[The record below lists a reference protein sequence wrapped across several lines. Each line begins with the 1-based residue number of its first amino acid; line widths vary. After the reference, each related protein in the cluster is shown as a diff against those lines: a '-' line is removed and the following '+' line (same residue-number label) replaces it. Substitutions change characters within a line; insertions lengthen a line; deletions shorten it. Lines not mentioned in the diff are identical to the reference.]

1 MRTFD
6 DTAKYSSNKISKKG
20 QLSVRHLTKPKRE
33 PVGELSSELMKLETK
48 VSNGATMGDLIE
60 ESEPLNLNVELF
72 PNTQQSAQK
81 EVEEKKSSSS
91 SFGGDFD

>member
-1 MRTFD
+1 MR
-6 DTAKYSSNKISKKG
+6 
-20 QLSVRHLTKPKRE
+20 
-33 PVGELSSELMKLETK
+33 ELSPELTKLETK

-72 PNTQQSAQK
+72 PNNSSSAKK

>member
-1 MRTFD
+1 
-6 DTAKYSSNKISKKG
+6 
-20 QLSVRHLTKPKRE
+20 
-33 PVGELSSELMKLETK
+33 
-48 VSNGATMGDLIE
+48 MGDLIE

-72 PNTQQSAQK
+72 PNNSSSAKK

>member
-6 DTAKYSSNKISKKG
+6 DTAKYSSNKNIKKG
-20 QLSVRHLTKPKRE
+20 QLSVRHLKQPKRE
-33 PVGELSSELMKLETK
+33 PVRELSPELTKLETK

-72 PNTQQSAQK
+72 PNTQ
-81 EVEEKKSSSS
+81 
-91 SFGGDFD
+91 